1 VNLDADRVQNCHSD
15 RAGRPI
21 QPGDK
26 LGRAGHTMRVDVQ
39 FLNDS
44 RRDVGELDTEL
55 HGQRPNGRLSA
66 ASIRIV
72 AGRPI

>member
-1 VNLDADRVQNCHSD
+1 MC
-15 RAGRPI
+15 
-21 QPGDK
+21 
-26 LGRAGHTMRVDVQ
+26 VDVH

-44 RRDVGELDTEL
+44 RRDVEKLDTEL

-72 AGRPI
+72 AGRPIASAARFTRCDDPSPSAPHPPLVYQLIYDQK